1 MKIGCKIL
9 LVALFLCSGGCVIES
24 RQLQT
29 LRQLF
34 FEPDAELSAHV
45 WEVEFAGYSALVTP
59 VVADGK
65 TFFVNDSS
73 DLLKF
78 NGWIITEAKGLKR
91 FERSWVIFDEGKERH
106 FSYMGQI
113 KAVHTCEPW
122 VNIYADTYTQFLQ
135 SCTGERDYTNTILVD
150 SLGRIISIEQV
161 LDDSGNNL
169 SLQLR
174 ED

>member
-9 LVALFLCSGGCVIES
+9 VVALFLCSGGCVIES

-34 FEPDAELSAHV
+34 LEPDAELSPHV

-91 FERSWVIFDEGKERH
+91 FERSWAIFDEGKERH
-106 FSYMGQI
+106 FSYLRQI

-122 VNIYADTYTQFLQ
+122 VNIHADTYTQFLQ
-135 SCTGERDYTNTILVD
+135 SCNGERGYTNTILVD
-150 SLGRIISIEQV
+150 SLGRIINIKQV
-161 LDDSGNNL
+161 LDDSGNIL

>member
-1 MKIGCKIL
+1 MKIGCKIFL
-9 LVALFLCSGGCVIES
+9 LALFLCLGGCVIES
-24 RQLQT
+24 TQLQT

-34 FEPDAELSAHV
+34 LEPDAELSPHV

-65 TFFVNDSS
+65 TFFVNDNS

-91 FERSWVIFDEGKERH
+91 FERSWAIFDEGKERH
-106 FSYMGQI
+106 FSYLGQI

-122 VNIYADTYTQFLQ
+122 VNIHADTYTQFLQ

-150 SLGRIISIEQV
+150 SLGRIISIKQV
-161 LDDSGNNL
+161 LDDSGNFL

>member
-9 LVALFLCSGGCVIES
+9 VVALFLCSGGCVIES
-24 RQLQT
+24 TQLQT

-34 FEPDAELSAHV
+34 LEPDAELSPHV

-65 TFFVNDSS
+65 TFFVNDNS

-91 FERSWVIFDEGKERH
+91 FERSWAIFDEGKERH
-106 FSYMGQI
+106 FSYLGQI

-122 VNIYADTYTQFLQ
+122 VNIHADTYTQFLQ
-135 SCTGERDYTNTILVD
+135 SCAGERGYTNTILVD

-161 LDDSGNNL
+161 LDDSGNIL
-169 SLQLR
+169 SLRLR

>member
-9 LVALFLCSGGCVIES
+9 LLALFLCLGGCVIES
-24 RQLQT
+24 TQLQT

-34 FEPDAELSAHV
+34 LEPDAELSTHV

-65 TFFVNDSS
+65 TFFVNDNS

-91 FERSWVIFDEGKERH
+91 FERSWLIFDEGKERR
-106 FSYMGQI
+106 FSYSGQI

-122 VNIYADTYTQFLQ
+122 VNIHADTYTQFLQ

-150 SLGRIISIEQV
+150 SLGRIISIKQV
-161 LDDSGNNL
+161 LDDSGNFL

>member
-1 MKIGCKIL
+1 MKIGYKIL
-9 LVALFLCSGGCVIES
+9 VVALFLCSGGCVIES

-34 FEPDAELSAHV
+34 LEPNAELSPHV

-78 NGWIITEAKGLKR
+78 NGWIITEAKGLRR
-91 FERSWVIFDEGKERH
+91 FERSWAIFDEGKERH
-106 FSYMGQI
+106 FSYLGQI

-122 VNIYADTYTQFLQ
+122 VNIHADTYTQFLQ

-150 SLGRIISIEQV
+150 SLGRIISIKQV
-161 LDDSGNNL
+161 LDDSGNFL

>member
-1 MKIGCKIL
+1 MKIGYKIL
-9 LVALFLCSGGCVIES
+9 VVALFLCSGGCVIES

-34 FEPDAELSAHV
+34 LEPNAELSPHV

-65 TFFVNDSS
+65 TVFVNDSS

-78 NGWIITEAKGLKR
+78 NGWIITEAKGLRR
-91 FERSWVIFDEGKERH
+91 FERSWAIFDEGKERH
-106 FSYMGQI
+106 FSYLGQI

-122 VNIYADTYTQFLQ
+122 VNIHADTYTQFLQ

-150 SLGRIISIEQV
+150 SLGRIISIKQV
-161 LDDSGNNL
+161 LDDSGNFL

>member
-1 MKIGCKIL
+1 MKIGYKIL
-9 LVALFLCSGGCVIES
+9 VVALFLCSGGCVIES

-34 FEPDAELSAHV
+34 LEPNAELSPHV

-91 FERSWVIFDEGKERH
+91 FERSWAIFDEGKERH
-106 FSYMGQI
+106 FSYLGQI

-122 VNIYADTYTQFLQ
+122 VNIHADTYTQFLQ
-135 SCTGERDYTNTILVD
+135 SCAGERGYTNTILVD
-150 SLGRIISIEQV
+150 SLGRIISIKQV
-161 LDDSGNNL
+161 LDDSGNFL

>member
-1 MKIGCKIL
+1 MKIGYKIL
-9 LVALFLCSGGCVIES
+9 VVALFLCSGGCVIES

-34 FEPDAELSAHV
+34 LEPNAELSPHV

-91 FERSWVIFDEGKERH
+91 FERSWAIFDEGKERH
-106 FSYMGQI
+106 FSYLGQI

-122 VNIYADTYTQFLQ
+122 VNIHADTYTQFLQ

-150 SLGRIISIEQV
+150 SLGRIISIKQV
-161 LDDSGNNL
+161 LDDSGNFL

>member
-9 LVALFLCSGGCVIES
+9 LLALFLCLGGCVIES
-24 RQLQT
+24 TQLQT

-34 FEPDAELSAHV
+34 LEPDAELSPHV

-65 TFFVNDSS
+65 TFFVNDNS

-91 FERSWVIFDEGKERH
+91 FERSWAIFDEGKERH
-106 FSYMGQI
+106 FSYLGQI

-122 VNIYADTYTQFLQ
+122 VNIHADTYTQFLQ

-150 SLGRIISIEQV
+150 SLGRIISIKQV
-161 LDDSGNNL
+161 LDDSGNFL

>member
-9 LVALFLCSGGCVIES
+9 LLALFLCLGGCVIES
-24 RQLQT
+24 TQLQT

-34 FEPDAELSAHV
+34 LEPDAELSPHV

-65 TFFVNDSS
+65 TFFVNDNS
-73 DLLKF
+73 DLLQF

-91 FERSWVIFDEGKERH
+91 FERSWLIFDEGKERH
-106 FSYMGQI
+106 FSYLGQI

-122 VNIYADTYTQFLQ
+122 VNIHADTYTQFLQ

-150 SLGRIISIEQV
+150 SLGRIISIKQV
-161 LDDSGNNL
+161 LDDSGNFL

>member
-9 LVALFLCSGGCVIES
+9 LLALFLCLGGCVIES

-34 FEPDAELSAHV
+34 LEPNAELSPHV

-59 VVADGK
+59 VVTDGK

-91 FERSWVIFDEGKERH
+91 FERSFEDCIGHTRCTRN
-106 FSYMGQI
+106 MTNIAAIGQMSD
-113 KAVHTCEPW
+113 PQPS
-122 VNIYADTYTQFLQ
+122 NIAL
-135 SCTGERDYTNTILVD
+135 
-150 SLGRIISIEQV
+150 
-161 LDDSGNNL
+161 
-169 SLQLR
+169 
-174 ED
+174 